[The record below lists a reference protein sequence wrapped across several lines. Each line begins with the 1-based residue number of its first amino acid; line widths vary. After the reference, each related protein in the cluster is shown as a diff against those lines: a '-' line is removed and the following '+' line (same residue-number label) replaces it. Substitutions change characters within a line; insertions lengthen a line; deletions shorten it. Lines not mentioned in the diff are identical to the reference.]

1 MCIIILLLN
10 CSLFLFYECILDF
23 SSVGGS
29 IIPPIIEK
37 QAYILPGFL
46 QAMKPTITE
55 KGITSKHILS
65 KLSSLLLIHIWI

>member
-1 MCIIILLLN
+1 V
-10 CSLFLFYECILDF
+10 CILDF

-29 IIPPIIEK
+29 LIPPIVEK

-65 KLSSLLLIHIWI
+65 KLYCFHFCH

>member
-1 MCIIILLLN
+1 M
-10 CSLFLFYECILDF
+10 SECILDF

-29 IIPPIIEK
+29 IIPPIVEK
-37 QAYILPGFL
+37 QAYILPSFL

-65 KLSSLLLIHIWI
+65 NLFTFLLIHLWILLL

>member
-1 MCIIILLLN
+1 LLN
-10 CSLFLFYECILDF
+10 YLIQYYFYILDF

-29 IIPPIIEK
+29 LIPPIVEK
-37 QAYILPGFL
+37 QAYIFPGFL

-65 KLSSLLLIHIWI
+65 KYKVFILKS

>member
-1 MCIIILLLN
+1 MYIVYNYLN
-10 CSLFLFYECILDF
+10 QLNVYVLEF

-29 IIPPIIEK
+29 LIPPIVEK

-46 QAMKPTITE
+46 QAMRPTITE

-65 KLSSLLLIHIWI
+65 